1 MKKDFLNISPESG
14 GGSTQVSVT
23 ADPNLS
29 FSQRST
35 TLNFSSTG
43 GGGLEKTVNALQY
56 GVSLIPQ
63 FSFTPIVTSNNS
75 QGAGWKEDFSFSQE
89 ADGSLQFW
97 LIFKADSNLGTE
109 SSSPNLKF
117 QISILASAIGDGTVS
132 GMDYWLHVRKV
143 QGSSQTG
150 PFQMTF
156 AKQAQAPFITFSW
169 TDSGSFETLSGREI
183 YYQFYLV
190 NDDGSE
196 ENAIPVS
203 FAVRYDM

>member
-1 MKKDFLNISPESG
+1 MKKDFLNISPDSG

-29 FSQRST
+29 FKERST
-35 TLNFSSTG
+35 TLTFSSTG
-43 GGGLEKTVNALQY
+43 GGGLSKTVNALQY

-63 FSFTPIVTSNNS
+63 FSFTPTVASTNS
-75 QGAGWKEDFSFSQE
+75 QGSGWKEDFTFTQE

-97 LIFKADSNLGTE
+97 LIFKADSNLVPE
-109 SSSPNLKF
+109 SSSPKLKF

-150 PFQMTF
+150 PFKMTF
-156 AKQAQAPFITFSW
+156 AKQVQAPFITFSW
-169 TDSGSFETLSGREI
+169 KDSGSFETLSGREI

>member
-1 MKKDFLNISPESG
+1 M
-14 GGSTQVSVT
+14 
-23 ADPNLS
+23 
-29 FSQRST
+29 
-35 TLNFSSTG
+35 
-43 GGGLEKTVNALQY
+43 
-56 GVSLIPQ
+56 SLIPQ
-63 FSFTPIVTSNNS
+63 FSFTPIATSINS

-97 LIFKADSNLGTE
+97 LIFKADSNLATE

>member
-43 GGGLEKTVNALQY
+43 GLEKTVNALQY

-63 FSFTPIVTSNNS
+63 FSFNPIATSSNS
-75 QGAGWKEDFSFSQE
+75 QTTGWKEDFSFSQK

-97 LIFKADSNLGTE
+97 LIFKAEPNLLIE
-109 SSSPNLKF
+109 SSSPKLKF

-132 GMDYWLHVRKV
+132 GMDYWLHVKKV

-169 TDSGSFETLSGREI
+169 MDSGSFETLSGREI

-203 FAVRYDM
+203 FAVRYDFL

>member
-43 GGGLEKTVNALQY
+43 GVWKRLLMRSNMGWASFLN
-56 GVSLIPQ
+56 
-63 FSFTPIVTSNNS
+63 FHFTPIATSINS

-97 LIFKADSNLGTE
+97 LIFKADSNLDTE

>member
-1 MKKDFLNISPESG
+1 M
-14 GGSTQVSVT
+14 
-23 ADPNLS
+23 
-29 FSQRST
+29 
-35 TLNFSSTG
+35 NFSST

-63 FSFTPIVTSNNS
+63 FSFSPIATPTNN
-75 QGAGWKEDFSFSQE
+75 QGSGWKEDFTFSQE
-89 ADGSLQFW
+89 PDGSLQFW
-97 LIFKADSNLGTE
+97 LIFKANSNLATE

-132 GMDYWLHVRKV
+132 GMDYWLYVRKT
-143 QGSSQTG
+143 QGSSNTG
-150 PFQMTF
+150 PFKMTF

-169 TDSGSFETLSGREI
+169 TDAGSFESLAGREI

-190 NDDGSE
+190 NDDGTK

>member
-1 MKKDFLNISPESG
+1 MKKDFLNISPDSG

-29 FSQRST
+29 FKERST
-35 TLNFSSTG
+35 TLTFSSTG
-43 GGGLEKTVNALQY
+43 GGLSKTVNALQY

-63 FSFTPIVTSNNS
+63 FSSAPIAASTNL
-75 QGAGWKEDFSFSQE
+75 QGTGWKEDFTFIQE

-97 LIFKADSNLGTE
+97 LIFKANSNLVTE

-132 GMDYWLHVRKV
+132 GMDYWLYVRKV

-150 PFQMTF
+150 PFKMTF
-156 AKQAQAPFITFSW
+156 AKQVQAPFITFSW
-169 TDSGSFETLSGREI
+169 KDSGSFETLSGREI